1 MPGVCNCLCRL
12 LTTSLVG
19 SDSGSQH
26 HGVQIVCL
34 GSDQPGYLMTD
45 AWFHFPR
52 HAREPGHAVFES
64 RPAQVLL
71 SEAFIQVQRHLHTR
85 HRGWKQTGSVTL

>member
-1 MPGVCNCLCRL
+1 MPGVYNCICRL

-19 SDSGSQH
+19 SDSGSQY

-52 HAREPGHAVFES
+52 HAR
-64 RPAQVLL
+64 
-71 SEAFIQVQRHLHTR
+71 
-85 HRGWKQTGSVTL
+85 